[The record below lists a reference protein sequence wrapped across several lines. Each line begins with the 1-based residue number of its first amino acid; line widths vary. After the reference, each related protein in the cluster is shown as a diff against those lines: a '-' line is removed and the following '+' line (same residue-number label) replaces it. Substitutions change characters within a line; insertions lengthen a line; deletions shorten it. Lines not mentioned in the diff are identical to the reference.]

1 MKMETIDYG
10 VFVQEYSP
18 ENNQEIMEGT
28 EKYPFRIVGILVDY
42 SERQITVKCPRDD
55 TSCCAPVLHRLFKG
69 KSISLS
75 FRSQYIQNVTPILVE
90 SKTDGDSIFSIFLL
104 E

>member
-1 MKMETIDYG
+1 MKMETTDYD
-10 VFVQEYSP
+10 VFVQEYSL

-55 TSCCAPVLHRLFKG
+55 TFCCAPVLHRLFKG

-90 SKTDGDSIFSIFLL
+90 SKTDGDSIFSTFLL